1 LQPVRIGKTILHP
14 EDGAIKRAGLGDAAK
29 WMKLAE
35 LLLFLFP
42 LAPLHYPSTIII
54 LRQILRQFLSNRGP
68 IPFQFRPPERV
79 RRTQIKVEKDA
90 YHSTQGNRK

>member
-1 LQPVRIGKTILHP
+1 LQPVRIGKTILRP
-14 EDGAIKRAGLGDAAK
+14 EAGAIKRAGWAMPQK
-29 WMKLAE
+29 WMKVAE
-35 LLLFLFP
+35 FLLFLFP

-68 IPFQFRPPERV
+68 ITFQFRPPERV